1 MSTID
6 RSAEEAPTATPAGKI
21 RTGDKT
27 LKVIKAAA
35 DTTTITTTTE
45 EITTTT
51 MAIIILETGT
61 ITTMGTAGI
70 KVSTEEG

>member
-6 RSAEEAPTATPAGKI
+6 LAADEAPTATPAGKI

-35 DTTTITTTTE
+35 DTTAIATTTE
-45 EITTTT
+45 EI

-61 ITTMGTAGI
+61 ITRMVTAGI
-70 KVSTEEG
+70 KVSAEEG